1 MRCGVNPGLSRPGS
15 AGPGS
20 GNPASRPRRGD
31 TEGPS
36 LPRLRGR
43 RGFAVPLSSR
53 PCAAHT
59 RSHTG
64 PPAAVENSKKKRSFV
79 SFFRSF
85 INERGSPCF
94 SCVLCVSRVLVAHPH
109 GAKRVISGDHPSD
122 LHPVS
127 LWSGSSLGPSRSGEA
142 LHPLRLGP
150 RNPRAREVA
159 RLHAPPPFLLPP
171 GTPSQPRRVQR
182 QLYTRGRCH
191 ARWLMS
197 CQVVDKFVGDI
208 LKDLPFLV
216 SDDPAVTS
224 LVRQKEFD
232 ELVHWHPADPSVTTT
247 TGQSVSSMP
256 FLHVDKTYR
265 QKNLEVHL
273 ALVNQVAATVQN
285 RFNKN
290 LPSGEALCGVFT
302 RDYRHDALNSQV
314 LVTVPACFEILLL
327 APHRQAWVKR
337 IRYVIFDE
345 PLYVHLLEPLLSFPV
360 LYRERYND
368 LEKHVC
374 SVRDGGIHF
383 DHFHLCAVLT
393 TDHEDS
399 TMAKNAASQRPAGPR
414 TGVHRDYAL
423 PKQSYKVRLVLYRER
438 YNDLEKHVCSVR
450 DGGIHFDHFH
460 LCAVLT
466 TDHESEAPA
475 KLVLKGVNY
484 LCPVEKLPG

>member
-1 MRCGVNPGLSRPGS
+1 MKDKNVHIEGVRWVPNTFKDKMPNL
-15 AGPGS
+15 
-20 GNPASRPRRGD
+20 
-31 TEGPS
+31 
-36 LPRLRGR
+36 
-43 RGFAVPLSSR
+43 GF
-53 PCAAHT
+53 
-59 RSHTG
+59 
-64 PPAAVENSKKKRSFV
+64 
-79 SFFRSF
+79 
-85 INERGSPCF
+85 I
-94 SCVLCVSRVLVAHPH
+94 
-109 GAKRVISGDHPSD
+109 
-122 LHPVS
+122 PV
-127 LWSGSSLGPSRSGEA
+127 
-142 LHPLRLGP
+142 
-150 RNPRAREVA
+150 
-159 RLHAPPPFLLPP
+159 
-171 GTPSQPRRVQR
+171 
-182 QLYTRGRCH
+182 
-191 ARWLMS
+191 S

-216 SDDPAVTS
+216 SDDPAVAL

-247 TGQSVSSMP
+247 TGQSVSSM
-256 FLHVDKTYR
+256 
-265 QKNLEVHL
+265 

-345 PLYVHLLEPLLSFPV
+345 PLYVHLLESLLSFPV

-374 SVRDGGIHF
+374 SVRDG
-383 DHFHLCAVLT
+383 V
-393 TDHEDS
+393 
-399 TMAKNAASQRPAGPR
+399 
-414 TGVHRDYAL
+414 
-423 PKQSYKVRLVLYRER
+423 
-438 YNDLEKHVCSVR
+438 
-450 DGGIHFDHFH
+450 IHFDHFH